1 MILNYAPFA
10 DSAMDIIK
18 ADYDISFEYDDL
30 METVNQGQDAE
41 SQNEENGK

>member
-1 MILNYAPFA
+1 
-10 DSAMDIIK
+10 MDIIK